1 MTDRDASQRLDQ
13 AVVARGLA
21 RSRTHAQRLVA
32 AGAVTVDGRAVT
44 KPSEPVGPDARI
56 HVADDGWVSR
66 AAGKLLAALDAFD
79 VDPSGRDA
87 LDVGASTGGFTQV
100 LLARG
105 ARHVTALD
113 VGHDQF
119 QVPLDARI
127 TLLEGVNVRD
137 LRPPLEPQPSLVVAD
152 VSFISLTLV
161 LPPVHAVATADADWL
176 VLVKP
181 QFEVGRG
188 RVRGGIVDDPDARA
202 DAIRQVLGTAW
213 ALGLGTQG
221 IAASPVVGTHGN
233 REYLA
238 HLRAGAAHPE
248 RLGELP
254 DILARS
260 AGDDARAPGPTE

>member
-1 MTDRDASQRLDQ
+1 MTDPSSARLDQ
-13 AVVARGLA
+13 ALAARGLA
-21 RSRTHAQRLVA
+21 RSRTHAARLVA
-32 AGAVTVDGRAVT
+32 AGAVRIDGVVAT
-44 KPSEPVGPDARI
+44 KASAHVPPDARI
-56 HVADDGWVSR
+56 QVDDDGWVSR
-66 AAGKLLAALDAFD
+66 AAGKLLAALDAFR
-79 VDPSGRDA
+79 VDPAGRDA

-100 LLARG
+100 LVARG

-119 QVPLDARI
+119 QVPLDDRI

-137 LRPPLEPQPSLVVAD
+137 LRPPMHPQPSLVVAD
-152 VSFISLTLV
+152 VSFISLALV

-188 RVRGGIVDDPDARA
+188 RVRGGIVDDPAARA
-202 DAIRQVLGTAW
+202 DAIRQVLDAAW
-213 ALGLGTQG
+213 ALGLGTAG
-221 IAASPVVGTHGN
+221 LAASPVVGTHGN

-238 HLRAGAAHPE
+238 HLRAGATDPE
-248 RLGELP
+248 RLGDLP

-260 AGDDARAPGPTE
+260 ATADADGTHPTE

>member
-1 MTDRDASQRLDQ
+1 MTGDVASRLDR
-13 AVVARGLA
+13 ALAARGLA
-21 RSRTHAQRLVA
+21 RSRTHAARLVA
-32 AGAVTVDGRAVT
+32 AGAVRVDGVVAT
-44 KPSEPVGPDARI
+44 KPSAPVAPDARI
-56 HVADDGWVSR
+56 HVDDDGWVSR
-66 AAGKLLAALDAFD
+66 ASTKLLGALDAFD
-79 VDPSGRDA
+79 VDPAGRDA

-119 QVPLDARI
+119 QVPLDDRI

-137 LRPPLEPQPSLVVAD
+137 LRPPMTPQPSLVVAD
-152 VSFISLTLV
+152 VSFISLTFV

-188 RVRGGIVDDPDARA
+188 RVRGGIVDDPAARA
-202 DAIRQVLGTAW
+202 DAIRRVLDAAW
-213 ALGLGTQG
+213 ALGLGTAG
-221 IAASPVVGTHGN
+221 LAASPVVGTHGN

-238 HLRAGAAHPE
+238 HLRTGATDPAHLGDQPE
-248 RLGELP
+248 
-254 DILARS
+254 ILARG
-260 AGDDARAPGPTE
+260 ATPDAHGTHPTE

>member
-1 MTDRDASQRLDQ
+1 MLA
-13 AVVARGLA
+13 ARGLA
-21 RSRTHAQRLVA
+21 RSRTHAARLVA
-32 AGAVTVDGRAVT
+32 AGAVRVDGAVAT
-44 KPSEPVGPDARI
+44 KASAAVRPDAAI
-56 HVADDGWVSR
+56 VVSDDGWVSR
-66 AAGKLLAALDAFD
+66 AAGKLLAALDLFD
-79 VDPSGRDA
+79 VDPRGRDA

-119 QVPLDARI
+119 RVPLDARI
-127 TLLEGVNVRD
+127 TLLEGRNVRD
-137 LRPPLEPQPSLVVAD
+137 LEPPMHPQPSLVVAD

-161 LPPVHAVATADADWL
+161 LPPVRAVATDDADWL

-188 RVRGGIVDDPDARA
+188 RVRGGIVEEPAARA
-202 DAIRQVLGTAW
+202 DAIRQVLAATW
-213 ALGLGTQG
+213 DLGLGTAG
-221 IAASPVVGTHGN
+221 LATSPVVGRHGN

-248 RLGELP
+248 QLGDLP
-254 DILARS
+254 DVLARS
-260 AGDDARAPGPTE
+260 ATADDAQEHPTE

>member
-1 MTDRDASQRLDQ
+1 MTDRAATRLDQ
-13 AVVARGLA
+13 ALAARGLA
-21 RSRTHAQRLVA
+21 RSRTHASRLVA
-32 AGAVTVDGRAVT
+32 SGAVRVDGIVTT
-44 KPSEPVGPDARI
+44 KPSLHVEQDARI
-56 HVADDGWVSR
+56 QVDDDGWVSR

-79 VDPSGRDA
+79 VDPAGRDA

-119 QVPLDARI
+119 QVPLDDRI

-137 LRPPLEPQPSLVVAD
+137 LRPTMQPQPSLVVAD
-152 VSFISLTLV
+152 VSFISLSLV
-161 LPPVHAVATADADWL
+161 LPPVRAVATEDADWL

-188 RVRGGIVDDPDARA
+188 RVRGGIVDDAAARA
-202 DAIRQVLGTAW
+202 DAIRQVLDAAW
-213 ALGLGTQG
+213 GLGLGTAG
-221 IAASPVVGTHGN
+221 LAASPVVGTHGN

-238 HLRAGAAHPE
+238 HLRAGVADPAQLGDLPE
-248 RLGELP
+248 R
-254 DILARS
+254 LARS
-260 AGDDARAPGPTE
+260 ATAAARGGHPTE